1 MKSSLLSSPFARVA
15 LRTLGMAPIDREF
28 RLGGNLA
35 ELRRLLVVD
44 SGRLCE
50 LVAFLPLLVR
60 LRERYPQLEL
70 QVMVEERAADLL
82 RREPMLTGLIVYRSE
97 QLKAHSSNYYRLLR
111 EVQGREFDGVVLIG
125 ELTDGPR
132 DLVAYAS
139 QAALRIGIYQEER
152 EQLLNCMLRWQG
164 RERYRLEQASEL
176 ARLFG
181 VGSEAAPWN
190 YALRPDELRAAD
202 QLIHFRKPIREQLL
216 IAVDPA
222 PGLGERRL
230 ASGNLAYLVGHL
242 AEQLRARVL
251 LLHLDEDAGA
261 ASTLRQTL
269 RAPALDMPPQGLRE
283 RLALLARCDLCVG
296 GNSELF
302 HIAVAL
308 GVPALGVFTE
318 ADAAAWEPRGR
329 PAAAVLRGRPGEQ
342 MALREIDAAVA
353 GILHVRAS

>member
-1 MKSSLLSSPFARVA
+1 MKSTLLSSPFARVA
-15 LRTLGMAPIDREF
+15 LRTLGMAPVDREF
-28 RLGGNLA
+28 HLGAGLG
-35 ELRRLLVVD
+35 ELRRLLFVD

-50 LVAFLPLLVR
+50 LVAYLPLMAR
-60 LRERYPQLEL
+60 LHARYPELEL

-82 RREPMLTGLIVYRSE
+82 RREPMLAGLIVYRSD

-125 ELTDGPR
+125 ETPDGPR

-139 QAALRIGIYQEER
+139 QAGLRIGIFQEER

-181 VGSEAAPWN
+181 LAGEPGPWTF
-190 YALRPDELRAAD
+190 ALRPDELRAAD
-202 QLIHFRKPIREQLL
+202 QLIHFRKPIREQPL

-242 AEQLRARVL
+242 AEHLRARVL
-251 LLHLDEDAGA
+251 LVHLDEDAAA

-269 RAPALDMPPQGLRE
+269 RAPALDMPAQSLRE
-283 RLALLARCDLCVG
+283 RLALLARCDLCVA

-302 HIAVAL
+302 HVAVAM

-318 ADAAAWEPRGR
+318 ADGAVWEPRDR
-329 PAAAVLRGRPGEQ
+329 PAAGVLRGRPGEQ

-353 GILHVRAS
+353 SILNVRAS

>member
-1 MKSSLLSSPFARVA
+1 MKSTLLSSPFARVA
-15 LRTLGMAPIDREF
+15 LRTLGMAPVDREF
-28 RLGGNLA
+28 HLGGGLG
-35 ELRRLLVVD
+35 ELRRLLCVD

-50 LVAFLPLLVR
+50 LVAYLPLLAR
-60 LRERYPQLEL
+60 LRERYPELEL

-82 RREPMLTGLIVYRSE
+82 RREPMLGGLIVYRSE
-97 QLKAHSSNYYRLLR
+97 QLKAHSSSYYRLLR

-125 ELTDGPR
+125 ELADGPR

-139 QAALRIGIYQEER
+139 QAGLRIGIYQEER

-181 VGSEAAPWN
+181 LGSETGPWTF
-190 YALRPDELRAAD
+190 ALRPDELRAAD
-202 QLIHFRKPIREQLL
+202 QLIHFRKPIREQPL

-242 AEQLRARVL
+242 AEHLRARVL
-251 LLHLDEDAGA
+251 LLHLDEDAA
-261 ASTLRQTL
+261 AAATLRQTL
-269 RAPALDMPPQGLRE
+269 RAPALDMPPQSLRE
-283 RLALLARCDLCVG
+283 RLALLARCDLCVA

-302 HIAVAL
+302 HIAVAM

-329 PAAAVLRGRPGEQ
+329 AAAAVLRGRPGEQ